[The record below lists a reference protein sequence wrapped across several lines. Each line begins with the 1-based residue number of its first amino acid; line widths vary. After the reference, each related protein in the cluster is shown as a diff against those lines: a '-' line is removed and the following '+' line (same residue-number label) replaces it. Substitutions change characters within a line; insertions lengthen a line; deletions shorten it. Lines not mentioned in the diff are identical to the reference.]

1 MDKLD
6 KEVLYWSIWRLI
18 EFIYSMAL
26 ILAFGVGLLT
36 ILYVLNG
43 MKDEDISPSGMLI
56 VWTLIIL
63 VIILRNI
70 LKPYFKKKTNN
81 FMDEIK

>member
-1 MDKLD
+1 LDKLD

-63 VIILRNI
+63 VIIFRNI